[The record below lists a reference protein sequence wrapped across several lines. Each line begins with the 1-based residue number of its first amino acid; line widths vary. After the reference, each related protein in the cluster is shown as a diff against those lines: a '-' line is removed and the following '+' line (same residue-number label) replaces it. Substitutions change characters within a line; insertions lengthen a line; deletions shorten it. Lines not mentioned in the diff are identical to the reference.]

1 MDNAGYIFTAFGLI
15 WAVVFGY
22 VMFLANKQARINRR
36 MEAIEQSRSREDKP

>member
-1 MDNAGYIFTAFGLI
+1 MDNAGFIFAAFGLI

-36 MEAIEQSRSREDKP
+36 MDAIERARSREDRS